1 MPISLPSGSLPTRF
15 TVGSPAAALPA
26 PAAARH
32 LDPGPEH
39 PGRAGVLTLDVRYD
53 GDARIATAAAD
64 IGLLHRGVEK
74 LFEVR
79 DYRQV
84 LSLANRHDWQAPAF
98 GELAVALAVEQ
109 LLGLE
114 VPQRAVWLRTLLSE
128 HTRLVSHLGSLSWLA
143 GPQQVPQLRALRER
157 LREQLRRWTGNRI
170 HPMVVR
176 IGGVIAE
183 VEPAWLADEVALAEE
198 VAVFTREHLLPAAA
212 ELPVGLGVL
221 SATAV
226 DSWGLSGP
234 VSAASGVDRDLRR
247 QRPYLAYPELTELLP
262 TVPAAADAAGD
273 ARARLVAVAAEIP
286 ASSALLRAC
295 AAQPPGGP
303 ITVTLPKIL
312 KLPVGDSYAAT
323 AAPWGQAGVH
333 LVSAGG
339 KTPARLQLRTP
350 SSRNVAALE
359 AALPGA
365 TPDEVLP
372 IVCSLGYVIG
382 DVAK

>member
-1 MPISLPSGSLPTRF
+1 MPPIPAIRSLPTRF
-15 TVGSPAAALPA
+15 TVGSPATALPT
-26 PAAARH
+26 AASVRH

-39 PGRAGVLTLDVRYD
+39 PSRAGVLTLAVDYD
-53 GDARIATAAAD
+53 AAGRISTAEVS

-79 DYRQV
+79 DYRQI

-98 GELAVALAVEQ
+98 GELAVALAAEQ

-114 VPQRAVWLRTLLSE
+114 VPRRAVWLRTLLSE

-143 GPQQVPQLRALRER
+143 PPQRLGHLRALRER

-176 IGGVIAE
+176 IGGVIADVGSQWLATE
-183 VEPAWLADEVALAEE
+183 VALADEVAA
-198 VAVFTREHLLPAAA
+198 FAA
-212 ELPVGLGVL
+212 ELSGALQELPTGLGIL
-221 SATAV
+221 SPAQV

-247 QRPYLAYPELTELLP
+247 RRPYLAYAELADLLP
-262 TVPAAADAAGD
+262 TAPETTRD
-273 ARARLVAVAAEIP
+273 ARARLSAVAAELP
-286 ASSALLRAC
+286 ASAALIRAC
-295 AAQPPGGP
+295 AEQAPGGV

-312 KLPVGDSYAAT
+312 KLPVGDCYVAT

-333 LVSAGG
+333 LVSTGQ

-359 AALPGA
+359 SALLGA
-365 TPDEVLP
+365 DPDQVLP
-372 IVCSLGYVIG
+372 ILCSLGYVIG